1 MIYCIGET
9 VLDIIFKNSQPQT
22 AKVGGSALN
31 TAVSL
36 ATLGNNVSFISELG
50 SDHVGDMCCDF
61 LHSRAIDISFVQRHN
76 ERQTAIA
83 LAFLNEANN
92 AEYQFYKDETPECDC
107 EIPQLCATDMLHIA
121 SSFAI
126 KPRSRKFLQNIFS
139 AARNSGATVFY
150 DPNMRALLQKNS
162 AEYEAVFEN
171 FTHSQIV
178 RVSNDDCLN
187 IWGHCNTE
195 LIYSELQTFGVK
207 LFVCTYSSEKVEV
220 FTAHGC
226 QTFGVPPIQTLST
239 VGAGDT
245 FNAGLLHCL
254 NSAQQEIAKLSPEFY
269 NLAIP
274 FAIHCAAQV
283 CCSFDNY
290 LLDF

>member
-1 MIYCIGET
+1 MIYCTGET

-36 ATLGNNVSFISELG
+36 ATLGNEVSFVSELG
-50 SDHVGDMCCDF
+50 NDTIGDMCCEF
-61 LHSRAIDISFVQRHN
+61 LRNRAIDISFVQRHN
-76 ERQTAIA
+76 ERQTTIA

-107 EIPQLCATDMLHIA
+107 EIPHFCAADMLHIA

-139 AARNSGATVFY
+139 AAKTAGATIFY
-150 DPNMRALLQKNS
+150 DPNMRAPLQKNS
-162 AEYEAVFEN
+162 AEHDAVFEN
-171 FTHSQIV
+171 FTHAHTV
-178 RVSNDDCLN
+178 RVSNDDCMN

-195 LIYSELQTFGVK
+195 LIFSELQTLGVK

-220 FTAHGC
+220 FTLHGS

-254 NSAQQEIAKLSPEFY
+254 NSAQQSIETLPPEFY
-269 NLAIP
+269 NQAIP
-274 FAIHCAAQV
+274 FAVCCAARV
-283 CCSFDNY
+283 CCSYDNY

>member
-1 MIYCIGET
+1 MIYCTGET
-9 VLDIIFKNSQPQT
+9 VLDIIFKNAQPQT

-36 ATLGNNVSFISELG
+36 ATLGNKVSFISELG
-50 SDHVGDMCCDF
+50 DDRVGDMCCEF

-76 ERQTAIA
+76 QRQTAIA
-83 LAFLNEANN
+83 LAFLDEQNN
-92 AEYQFYKDETPECDC
+92 AAYEFYKNETPECGC
-107 EIPQLCATDMLHIA
+107 NIPHLSSGDMVLVA

-126 KPRSRKFLQNIFS
+126 KPRSRKCIKNICS
-139 AARNSGATVFY
+139 AAQNSGATIFY
-150 DPNMRALLQKNS
+150 DPNMRAPLQKNS

-171 FTHSQIV
+171 FAYARIV
-178 RVSNDDCLN
+178 RVSDDDCMN
-187 IWGHCNTE
+187 IWGHCNTQR
-195 LIYSELQTFGVK
+195 IYQELQIMGVQ

-226 QTFGVPPIQTLST
+226 QTFGVPPVQTLST

-254 NSAQQEIAKLSPEFY
+254 NSSQQEITTLPESFY
-269 NLAIP
+269 NHAIP
-274 FAIHCAAQV
+274 FAIRCAAQV
-283 CCSFDNY
+283 CRSFDNY
-290 LLDF
+290 LIN